1 MGDPVTVLGIVNS
14 SAGLVLKCG
23 SVIKSLHDIAGKHKK
38 AGIAVTSM
46 VAEIDTIELAW
57 IRIREW
63 AEGYSKD
70 AAVDVDLLHRLDRSL
85 ECGTLVMSA
94 LQKDLSDYKEKDSRL
109 GFRQRS
115 KVVWNEKALQD
126 HQNRVRGQAGAMSLL
141 LQVLKLPTPE
151 DRSKLLQESSL
162 ALQESDESACSIIP
176 SRRSSS
182 TNSSNPRNSVEIADL
197 RYLRLSFE
205 EELFTA
211 PVYKRRY
218 GDPLIHSVFRNNFQ
232 TASGRRQGER
242 HNARITKGS
251 GLERPKLTDAPES
264 GAERPELGIAL
275 TEPSLQPQGSQQ
287 DRQSISKPYETFMQV
302 LKEMSLSEKQMIQ
315 FGSLPVLWQLF
326 PRRHELGDLYI
337 LSDSEI
343 REVEATRN
351 DFYRA
356 WLDTFAQVRPA
367 KSAIY
372 PRAQNLMTLLEI
384 CLHLHGMK
392 QERLL
397 HCFCSSQKADSS
409 LALSLAAIGGILNEK
424 ASPSVRNNLESKIA
438 QLKKIR
444 HRHTIPF
451 VGLYQRGTILDT
463 VFQPAATTDLKSLL
477 SEYARDGYNDERDSS
492 FFSRNQATLYPIILT
507 AFGCLSRGLAHIHG
521 LGVSYDIRPAN
532 ILFEKAVS
540 RAHTARFLW
549 TDRDPDFGKVTSSKA
564 VIQYPFS
571 LRYSYAAPEIHAIH
585 HSNYLNFRQRTA
597 IFSFGCVIL
606 EVLSVIVG
614 EGPPIYDTHEFQSLA
629 PFGANI
635 SKMHAW
641 IEKQVTKLNKDQEGL
656 EVIFRLGMQMT
667 QADPE
672 TRPLI
677 GEIVEKLTA
686 AGREYFCAE
695 CFSESED
702 SIAKGDKAGLTE
714 AQTNGSNRH
723 FDT

>member
-315 FGSLPVLWQLF
+315 FGSLPVL
-326 PRRHELGDLYI
+326 
-337 LSDSEI
+337 
-343 REVEATRN
+343 
-351 DFYRA
+351 
-356 WLDTFAQVRPA
+356 
-367 KSAIY
+367 
-372 PRAQNLMTLLEI
+372 
-384 CLHLHGMK
+384 
-392 QERLL
+392 
-397 HCFCSSQKADSS
+397 
-409 LALSLAAIGGILNEK
+409 
-424 ASPSVRNNLESKIA
+424 
-438 QLKKIR
+438 
-444 HRHTIPF
+444 
-451 VGLYQRGTILDT
+451 
-463 VFQPAATTDLKSLL
+463 
-477 SEYARDGYNDERDSS
+477 
-492 FFSRNQATLYPIILT
+492 
-507 AFGCLSRGLAHIHG
+507 
-521 LGVSYDIRPAN
+521 
-532 ILFEKAVS
+532 
-540 RAHTARFLW
+540 
-549 TDRDPDFGKVTSSKA
+549 
-564 VIQYPFS
+564 
-571 LRYSYAAPEIHAIH
+571 
-585 HSNYLNFRQRTA
+585 
-597 IFSFGCVIL
+597 
-606 EVLSVIVG
+606 
-614 EGPPIYDTHEFQSLA
+614 
-629 PFGANI
+629 
-635 SKMHAW
+635 
-641 IEKQVTKLNKDQEGL
+641 
-656 EVIFRLGMQMT
+656 
-667 QADPE
+667 
-672 TRPLI
+672 
-677 GEIVEKLTA
+677 
-686 AGREYFCAE
+686 
-695 CFSESED
+695 
-702 SIAKGDKAGLTE
+702 
-714 AQTNGSNRH
+714 
-723 FDT
+723 